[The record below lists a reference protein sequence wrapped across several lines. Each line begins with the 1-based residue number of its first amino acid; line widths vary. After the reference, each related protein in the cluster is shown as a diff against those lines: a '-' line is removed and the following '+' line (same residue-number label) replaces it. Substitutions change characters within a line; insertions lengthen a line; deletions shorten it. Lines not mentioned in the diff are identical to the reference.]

1 MRRDAVLAVAIALLL
16 MLVYIRFR
24 FSNFRFAASAIMCLC
39 HDVLVLFAFYVLF
52 RWSIGSSFVACMLT
66 LVGYSIN
73 DTIVIFDRI
82 RENQKLYPRMD
93 RKELANKSITET
105 FSRSVLTSLT
115 TFVTIFI
122 LFLLGVSSIR
132 DFTLPLMVGTIFGT
146 YSSIAIASPLWDLME
161 TRHDKQKAAAEAAA
175 KAAEKAE
182 KAAKKKK
189 K

>member
-1 MRRDAVLAVAIALLL
+1 
-16 MLVYIRFR
+16 
-24 FSNFRFAASAIMCLC
+24 
-39 HDVLVLFAFYVLF
+39 
-52 RWSIGSSFVACMLT
+52 
-66 LVGYSIN
+66 
-73 DTIVIFDRI
+73 
-82 RENQKLYPRMD
+82 MD
-93 RKELANKSITET
+93 RREIANKSITET
-105 FSRSVLTSLT
+105 FSRSILTSLT

-161 TRHDKQKAAAEAAA
+161 SKYEKKKAEEEAAQ

>member
-1 MRRDAVLAVAIALLL
+1 M
-16 MLVYIRFR
+16 
-24 FSNFRFAASAIMCLC
+24 
-39 HDVLVLFAFYVLF
+39 
-52 RWSIGSSFVACMLT
+52 
-66 LVGYSIN
+66 
-73 DTIVIFDRI
+73 
-82 RENQKLYPRMD
+82 
-93 RKELANKSITET
+93 
-105 FSRSVLTSLT
+105 
-115 TFVTIFI
+115 TIFI

-161 TRHDKQKAAAEAAA
+161 GKHDKKKAEEEAAQ

>member
-1 MRRDAVLAVAIALLL
+1 
-16 MLVYIRFR
+16 
-24 FSNFRFAASAIMCLC
+24 
-39 HDVLVLFAFYVLF
+39 
-52 RWSIGSSFVACMLT
+52 MLT

-82 RENQKLYPRMD
+82 RENQKLFPRMD
-93 RKELANKSITET
+93 RREIANKSITET
-105 FSRSVLTSLT
+105 FSRSILTSLT

-161 TRHDKQKAAAEAAA
+161 GKHDKKKAEEEAAQKA
-175 KAAEKAE
+175 AE